1 MNADKFV
8 VRGQTYDVLSPATFG
23 DYIETVGA
31 ACINPLG
38 YDENKLF
45 LAYDDNV
52 QKLFRATA
60 AIAYSELLIKDT
72 NCEPT
77 TMAEALANA
86 LSAGGVSYD
95 NTDSG
100 LTASNV
106 QDAIDEVNGD
116 VETVNNDLSNVDT
129 VISENG
135 AKNLAGPIYAISQV
149 LNGLTISVNTN
160 SSSDD
165 YGTITVSGTAT
176 AKTDIDIV
184 NRDTFHL
191 GPGAYKVSGCPSGGS
206 ANSYLL
212 LGRTDGAWGAWADIG
227 SGEVVNVLTSFTGF
241 VLRIASGTVITTP
254 IVFKPMIT
262 LADQPNSDYA
272 HYVPY
277 AKTNRELTEEHEWKK
292 AVVTGCELT
301 QAGSVTTTVSEIVG
315 AKEVVFIGT
324 YIPNI
329 ALPNVGLSNME
340 MGWTYYP
347 AAVSDYRASG
357 TINVNFTNGNVV
369 LKAAEF
375 PHSGTVKITSAYYR

>member
-116 VETVNNDLSNVDT
+116 VETVNSDLSNVGN
-129 VISENG
+129 VIGKNG
-135 AKNLAGPIYAISQV
+135 AKNLLRNDAV
-149 LNGLTISVNTN
+149 DNVTNGVTYHINSDGSVST
-160 SSSDD
+160 S
-165 YGTITVSGTAT
+165 GTVSADTYSWLVIQNESYSLPAGSYHLSGT
-176 AKTDIDIV
+176 
-184 NRDTFHL
+184 
-191 GPGAYKVSGCPSGGS
+191 PSGTSAIKIYITIPSSGGS
-206 ANSYLL
+206 PEHYND
-212 LGRTDGAWGAWADIG
+212 TG
-227 SGEVVNVLTSFTGF
+227 SGVDFTLNADTTGISVVI
-241 VLRIASGTVITTP
+241 RIEGGVDSNGL
-254 IVFKPMIT
+254 VFKPMIT
-262 LADQPNSDYA
+262 LASQPNSDYA

-301 QAGSVTTTVSEIVG
+301 QAGSVTATVSEIVG
-315 AKEVVFIGT
+315 AKEIVFTGT
-324 YIPNI
+324 YIPNV

-369 LKAAEF
+369 LKVAEF
-375 PHSGTVKITSAYYR
+375 PNSGTVKITSAYYR

>member
-52 QKLFRATA
+52 QKLFRATT

-106 QDAIDEVNGD
+106 QDAIDEVNGN
-116 VETVNNDLSNVDT
+116 VETVNNDLANIDT

-135 AKNLAGPIYAISQV
+135 AKNLLPNTATSQV
-149 LNGLTISVNTN
+149 INGVTFTVNA
-160 SSSDD
+160 D
-165 YGTITVSGTAT
+165 GTITASGTASAQINFLVGYVTLEPESYKISGSNGGTSTT
-176 AKTDIDIV
+176 AWVHV
-184 NRDTFHL
+184 NEGWND
-191 GPGAYKVSGCPSGGS
+191 AVDY
-206 ANSYLL
+206 
-212 LGRTDGAWGAWADIG
+212 DADVK
-227 SGEVVNVLTSFTGF
+227 E
-241 VLRIASGTVITTP
+241 ITTTTTYGVY
-254 IVFKPMIT
+254 IVVRSGIQVNKTFKPMIT
-262 LADQPNSDYA
+262 LASQPNSDYA

-277 AKTNRELTEEHEWKK
+277 AKTNRELTTNISGMKWK
-292 AVVTGCELT
+292 VVDG
-301 QAGSVTTTVSEIVG
+301 VTTS
-315 AKEVVFIGT
+315 
-324 YIPNI
+324 
-329 ALPNVGLSNME
+329 
-340 MGWTYYP
+340 
-347 AAVSDYRASG
+347 ASG
-357 TINVNFTNGNVV
+357 NVLLTSYKDEGYTTINAFPDST
-369 LKAAEF
+369 AAQ
-375 PHSGTVKITSAYYR
+375 GTLFSSYTLYQHAELLRILDSSLQPLANETIRLILVEVKGI